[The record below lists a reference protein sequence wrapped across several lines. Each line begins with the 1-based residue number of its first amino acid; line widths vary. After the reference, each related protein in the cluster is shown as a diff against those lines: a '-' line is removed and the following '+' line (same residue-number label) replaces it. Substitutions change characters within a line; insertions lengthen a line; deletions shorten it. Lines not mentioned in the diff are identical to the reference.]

1 MPVPI
6 PPDSLIQNSLAV
18 EVVLVTENT
27 TDWNDRLRF
36 QIPANASATEMNV
49 LLINSLTLGQKY
61 NNEKSKGLC
70 FRYRE
75 LSSFQSFAVSVSQLT
90 FKMQAH

>member
-1 MPVPI
+1 M
-6 PPDSLIQNSLAV
+6 IQNSLAV

-36 QIPANASATEMNV
+36 QTRNATL
-49 LLINSLTLGQKY
+49 LLINSLTHWGKNTITKNQRIVFSLQ
-61 NNEKSKGLC
+61 
-70 FRYRE
+70 RE